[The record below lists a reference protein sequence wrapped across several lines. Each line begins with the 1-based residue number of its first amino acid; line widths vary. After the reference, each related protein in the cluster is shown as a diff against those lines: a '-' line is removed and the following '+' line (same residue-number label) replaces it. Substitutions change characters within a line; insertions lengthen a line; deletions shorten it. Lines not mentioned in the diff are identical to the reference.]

1 MFLTFSL
8 SVFLRMLYVVYFS
21 RRRGIIQKNIV
32 YFYSLMYVCAV
43 TVIGLWPVQSACELT
58 LIELTCIIL

>member
-1 MFLTFSL
+1 
-8 SVFLRMLYVVYFS
+8 MLYVVYFS